1 MVTIKM
7 IHDAMHAMRF
17 LMVTIVE
24 IHMLILGICFSF
36 VRELHFLYNSSY
48 YLTVITLLVL
58 ML

>member
-1 MVTIKM
+1 
-7 IHDAMHAMRF
+7 MRF

-24 IHMLILGICFSF
+24 IHMLILGICVSF